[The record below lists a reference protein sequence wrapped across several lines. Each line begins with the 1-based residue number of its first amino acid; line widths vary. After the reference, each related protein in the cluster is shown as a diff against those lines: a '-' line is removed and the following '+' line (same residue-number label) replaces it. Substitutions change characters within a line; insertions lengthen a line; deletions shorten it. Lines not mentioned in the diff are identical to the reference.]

1 MFLRVAQSDLR
12 AKKSF
17 FVVISA
23 RNATGHIVHQ
33 RTYKFSIAQYPETH
47 IFATRPASAVE
58 ISRRR
63 RNNFPFLHV
72 PRALIFNK
80 TERGSGVPSHFLDFR
95 AEHISRIRYARCLA
109 GRSCSPKS
117 TETGTLVRQMK
128 SREYEIKKTS
138 ILLRVKKNP
147 SLLQNK
153 YILIH
158 AIICMQD
165 AS

>member
-17 FVVISA
+17 FVVIPV

-33 RTYKFSIAQYPETH
+33 RIYKFSIAQYPETR
-47 IFATRPASAVE
+47 ILVARPASAVE

-80 TERGSGVPSHFLDFR
+80 TQRGSGVPSHFLDF
-95 AEHISRIRYARCLA
+95 HSARNIFLVFAMHVALPLDLA
-109 GRSCSPKS
+109 LPGA
-117 TETGTLVRQMK
+117 LRQA
-128 SREYEIKKTS
+128 RLYDE
-138 ILLRVKKNP
+138 
-147 SLLQNK
+147 
-153 YILIH
+153 
-158 AIICMQD
+158 
-165 AS
+165 